1 LGHQQHPMQ
10 PVIIARFF
18 RAANLV
24 LQSQN
29 HRFGISNL
37 EWSHASMKPQ
47 ILRIR
52 NYL

>member
-1 LGHQQHPMQ
+1 VES
-10 PVIIARFF
+10 VIIARFV
-18 RAANLV
+18 RTANLV

-29 HRFGISNL
+29 HRLGISNL

-47 ILRIR
+47 IFVMR